1 MNGSHAKCIFH
12 FWKKVQG
19 WFTKYLCALKLPM
32 AVYKSSIGLSKCKY
46 STGCVV
52 VSQYILISNSNVE
65 HVYMC

>member
-1 MNGSHAKCIFH
+1 
-12 FWKKVQG
+12 
-19 WFTKYLCALKLPM
+19 M

-52 VSQYILISNSNVE
+52 VSQYVLISNSNVE